1 MVSVH
6 LGEMPAC
13 CSEILLWCVCDGI
26 ISLPKN
32 NWMMFSVPLQIWG
45 PIVFGV
51 GAAIYKAAT
60 GTITFDN
67 LVNIIL
73 SLVLIVMPITW

>member
-1 MVSVH
+1 M
-6 LGEMPAC
+6 LAGWPT
-13 CSEILLWCVCDGI
+13 
-26 ISLPKN
+26 
-32 NWMMFSVPLQIWG
+32 MMYHLQIWG

-60 GTITFDN
+60 GTITFDT
-67 LVNIIL
+67 LVDIIL